1 MEVHAHS
8 HSHGKKTWKQ
18 YFWEFLMLFLAVFC
32 GFLAENQRE
41 HYVEHQREKQFIQTL
56 LQDLGNDTVNFNRS
70 ISVFKSNVE
79 RFDSLKAS
87 IKDPQTQED
96 ILNAYK
102 ASTLP
107 QSFSSFNYSDR
118 TIEQLRSAGNF
129 RLIRN
134 SAVSDALIEYDRYI
148 RNTYLETEKIL
159 SDLSVSLGEKQN
171 EIFDYDLLNYFI
183 SKNWQQRQLITLDS
197 LAQPPKLLIDNEQ
210 KLQQYYNSFGMWRN
224 WCSRLANHSSSAK
237 KTVIKLMD
245 LVKKEYHLE

>member
-8 HSHGKKTWKQ
+8 HSHGKKTWKN

-41 HYVEHQREKQFIQTL
+41 HFVEHQREKQFIQTL
-56 LQDLGNDTVNFNRS
+56 LQDLGNDTANFNRS
-70 ISVFKSNVE
+70 ISIFKSNVE

-87 IKDPQTQED
+87 VKNPQTQED

-118 TIEQLRSAGNF
+118 TIEQLRSSGNF
-129 RLIRN
+129 RLIKN
-134 SAVSDALIEYDRYI
+134 SEVSDALIEYDRYI
-148 RNTYLETEKIL
+148 RNTYLGIEKIL
-159 SDLSVSLGEKQN
+159 TEESIGLGEKQN
-171 EIFDYDLLNYFI
+171 EILDYDLWNYFL
-183 SKNWQQRQLITLDS
+183 SKSWQQRQLITADS
-197 LAQPPKLLIDNEQ
+197 LVQQPKLLTDNEQ
-210 KLQQYYNSFGMWRN
+210 KLQQYYNSLGMWRN
-224 WCSRLANHSSSAK
+224 WSNRMAMHSGTAK
-237 KTVIKLMD
+237 KYAIKLMN

>member
-8 HSHGKKTWKQ
+8 HSHGKKTWKN

-41 HYVEHQREKQFIQTL
+41 HFVEHQREKQFIQTL
-56 LQDLGNDTVNFNRS
+56 LQDLGNDTANFNRS
-70 ISVFKSNVE
+70 ISIFKSNVE

-87 IKDPQTQED
+87 VKNPQTQED

-118 TIEQLRSAGNF
+118 TIEQLRSSGNF
-129 RLIRN
+129 RLIKN
-134 SAVSDALIEYDRYI
+134 SEVSDALIEYDRYI
-148 RNTYLETEKIL
+148 RNTYLGIEKIL
-159 SDLSVSLGEKQN
+159 TEESIGLGEKQN
-171 EIFDYDLLNYFI
+171 EILDYDLWNYFL
-183 SKNWQQRQLITLDS
+183 SKSWQQRQLITADS
-197 LAQPPKLLIDNEQ
+197 LVQQPKLLTDNEQ
-210 KLQQYYNSFGMWRN
+210 KLQQYYNSLGMWRN
-224 WCSRLANHSSSAK
+224 WCNRMAMHSGTAK
-237 KTVIKLMD
+237 KYAIKLMN